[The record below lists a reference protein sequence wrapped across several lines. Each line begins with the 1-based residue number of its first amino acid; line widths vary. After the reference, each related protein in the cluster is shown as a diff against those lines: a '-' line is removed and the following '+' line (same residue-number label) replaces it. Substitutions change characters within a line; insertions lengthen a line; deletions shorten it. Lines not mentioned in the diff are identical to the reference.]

1 MSICDE
7 EKTFILHGVEE
18 NLRTDGRSC
27 MEYRPMELELGVVQ
41 TSFGSARL
49 RLANTDVLVSV
60 KVETDT
66 PNTSTPDI
74 GKLEFY
80 VACSANATPDFEG
93 RGGDTLATQ
102 IASSLTAAY
111 RSNSAFDAS
120 QLCILRGKR
129 CWKLYVDVLVLEC
142 GGNLYDGVSLGVK
155 AALWDTRLP
164 HISNVTVDGGS
175 KVDIEVSDDVA
186 ACTRLNIN
194 SAPIMVTVCRIGSST
209 GAASCLLVDPTDAE
223 EQCCGGSV
231 IVACCGSETEKH
243 EQQGISTVLQTG
255 GGSLQPAT
263 LLEALKT
270 GREVAGRLQEALI
283 KVFQR
288 CERNGEDIGE
298 PIGFL

>member
-1 MSICDE
+1 MSICDA

-18 NLRTDGRSC
+18 NLRTDGRNC
-27 MEYRPMELELGVVQ
+27 LEYRPMELELGVVQ

-66 PNTSTPDI
+66 PYASTPDI

-93 RGGDTLATQ
+93 RGGDALATQ
-102 IASSLTAAY
+102 IASSLDAAY

-120 QLCILRGKR
+120 QLCILRARK
-129 CWKLYVDVLVLEC
+129 CWKLFIDVLILEC

-164 HISNVTVDGGS
+164 HISNVTVDAGS
-175 KVDIEVSDDVA
+175 KVDIQVSDDVA
-186 ACTRLNIN
+186 ACCRLNIK
-194 SAPIMVTVCRIGSST
+194 SAPIMVTVCRIGSSI
-209 GAASCLLVDPTDAE
+209 GATSSLLVDPTDAE

-231 IVACCGSETEKH
+231 IVACCGDE
-243 EQQGISTVLQTG
+243 EQRISTVLQTG
-255 GGSLQPAT
+255 GGSLQAGT

-270 GREVAGRLQEALI
+270 GREVAGRLQQALL
-283 KVFQR
+283 KVFER
-288 CERNGEDIGE
+288 CETDGEDIRE